1 MLVLFLG
8 INYLFALPS
17 VWMCF
22 FDSTVYG
29 TVYTSGKW
37 ALFSSSTY
45 LVLTSYYIKELMQ
58 LGRKKS
64 QYVY

>member
-8 INYLFALPS
+8 INYLFALAS

-22 FDSTVYG
+22 FDSLVYG
-29 TVYTSGKW
+29 TVYTRGKW

-45 LVLTSYYIKELMQ
+45 LVLTSYYIK
-58 LGRKKS
+58 
-64 QYVY
+64 